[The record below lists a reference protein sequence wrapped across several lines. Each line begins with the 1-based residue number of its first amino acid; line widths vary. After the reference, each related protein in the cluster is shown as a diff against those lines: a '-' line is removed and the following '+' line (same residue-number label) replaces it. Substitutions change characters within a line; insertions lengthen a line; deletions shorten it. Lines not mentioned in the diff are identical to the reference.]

1 MERNHKAYREILA
14 QYEDMTQDLFFDIR
28 RGIITSYDEFEA
40 KYTDLSRRFTD
51 AIEPTGYHEQLNPT
65 VFELIEKAKNSG
77 DSLEEFAQLF
87 LNTLTLVEFSDEQL
101 NALMEPQQPEDDEDP
116 FWSSVLPQK
125 TDDE

>member
-1 MERNHKAYREILA
+1 MERNRKAYREILA

-28 RGIITSYDEFEA
+28 RGIVTSYDEFEA
-40 KYTDLSRRFTD
+40 KYADLSRRFTE

-65 VFELIEKAKNSG
+65 IFELIKKAKKNG

-87 LNTLTLVEFSDEQL
+87 LNTLTFIEFPDEQL
-101 NALMEPQQPEDDEDP
+101 NALMEPQQPEDEDP
-116 FWSSVLPQK
+116 FWSSVLPKK

>member
-1 MERNHKAYREILA
+1 MERNHKAYRKILA

-28 RGIITSYDEFEA
+28 RGVITSYDEFEA

-65 VFELIEKAKNSG
+65 VFELIEKAKKNG

-101 NALMEPQQPEDDEDP
+101 NALMEPQQPEDDDP
-116 FWSSVLPQK
+116 FWSSVLPK
-125 TDDE
+125 NPDDE

>member
-1 MERNHKAYREILA
+1 MERNHKAYRKILA

-28 RGIITSYDEFEA
+28 RGIVTSYDEFEA
-40 KYTDLSRRFTD
+40 KYADLSRRFTD

-65 VFELIEKAKNSG
+65 VFELIEKAKKNG

-101 NALMEPQQPEDDEDP
+101 NALMEPQQPEDDDP
-116 FWSSVLPQK
+116 FWSSVLPK
-125 TDDE
+125 NPDDE